1 MIPID
6 EKEQDLHC
14 DQYNENLTGGEDDFE
29 MDVGDEYAE
38 MEEEE
43 MLVRALPSAA
53 VSASTA
59 EAMSLAD
66 STAPTGVS
74 KPAAASAFELT
85 EEQKERIA
93 RNKQIAMQRLA
104 EREAAKTA
112 ENAAAE
118 DSSGA
123 STDGRSHMSRY
134 IANATPFHHVTD
146 HESSGLLASHQMIKK
161 QKTRPTTDVVPRPV
175 TRIPSETDFGDES
188 NIMAN
193 EDENEPDPEVS
204 FAAEGNNDSNVSE
217 EDRLR
222 RDIAQ
227 MSMRLAEIEAAKCS
241 AKASL
246 ESADYT
252 EEDASGASTDGRGHM
267 DRDISKTY
275 PH

>member
-1 MIPID
+1 
-6 EKEQDLHC
+6 
-14 DQYNENLTGGEDDFE
+14 
-29 MDVGDEYAE
+29 
-38 MEEEE
+38 
-43 MLVRALPSAA
+43 
-53 VSASTA
+53 
-59 EAMSLAD
+59 MSLAA
-66 STAPTGVS
+66 SAAHIGVS
-74 KPAAASAFELT
+74 KPAAASAVELT

-93 RNKQIAMQRLA
+93 RNKQLAMQRLA
-104 EREAAKTA
+104 GREAAKAA

-134 IANATPFHHVTD
+134 IASTNPFHHVTD

-193 EDENEPDPEVS
+193 EDENEQDPEVS
-204 FAAEGNNDSNVSE
+204 FAAEGTPDSNVSE

-241 AKASL
+241 ANASL

-252 EEDASGASTDGRGHM
+252 DEDASGASTDGRGHM
-267 DRDISKTY
+267 DRDISETY
-275 PH
+275 PRYNVTDDGLSEILNIPAHVISDQSA